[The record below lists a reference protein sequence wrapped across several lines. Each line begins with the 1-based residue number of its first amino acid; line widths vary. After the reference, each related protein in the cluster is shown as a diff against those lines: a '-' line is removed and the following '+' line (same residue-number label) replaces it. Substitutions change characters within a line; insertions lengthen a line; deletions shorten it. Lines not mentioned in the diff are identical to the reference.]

1 MATKPKPKSATK
13 GSVAK
18 TFDVKKLKPKL
29 SQSEKNFL
37 NGEKLKKKI
46 LKKTG
51 VYKNT
56 AT

>member
-1 MATKPKPKSATK
+1 MAAAKKPAPK

-18 TFDVKKLKPKL
+18 TFNAKKLKPKL
-29 SQSEKNFL
+29 TQSEQNFMD
-37 NGEKLKKKI
+37 GQKLKKKI

-56 AT
+56 AN